1 MGETITIDTEQQ
13 ITTVTKEEEVQES
26 VVDSMKEIIES
37 KPAKKEEVSIDL
49 KPKETEELP
58 SAVSIEEVV
67 TPSEVLYL

>member
-1 MGETITIDTEQQ
+1 
-13 ITTVTKEEEVQES
+13 
-26 VVDSMKEIIES
+26 MKEIIES

-67 TPSEVLYL
+67 TPSEEVGEVEIETVEIVFSLWFHCSIYQLHQL